1 MNNSNLNQGR
11 SINLNTVTS
20 SFEKQRAS
28 VALEKLNKKKN
39 NDLLEIQL
47 NFQAKMGVTYKDAH
61 GSQISHGGPYTKENR
76 ASTVQSGS

>member
-11 SINLNTVTS
+11 SVNLNTMTS

-28 VALEKLNKKKN
+28 FALEKLNKKKN

-47 NFQAKMGVTYKDAH
+47 NFQAKKGVTYTDAR
-61 GSQISHGGPYTKENR
+61 GS
-76 ASTVQSGS
+76 